1 MATRRT
7 DRGGAAGAEG
17 SSGGGSAHGVLSDI
31 AASAKDGFRRAKQDA
46 ADAAERTAPAIK
58 RSLSKSAY
66 TLAYCLAFGAVYS
79 AEVVK
84 ELLPEDGV
92 LRQGFHD
99 GAEAARE
106 TRATHRGPEPAAAA
120 PEPA

>member
-7 DRGGAAGAEG
+7 DRAGAEG
-17 SSGGGSAHGVLSDI
+17 TSSSGGSAHSVLSDI
-31 AASAKDGFRRAKQDA
+31 AASAADGFRRAKQDA

-84 ELLPEDGV
+84 EMLPEDGV
-92 LRQGFHD
+92 ILQGFRD
-99 GAEAARE
+99 GAGAARE
-106 TRATHRGPEPAAAA
+106 TRSAHRGPEAAAPA
-120 PEPA
+120 PEPAL